1 MEETTEAP
9 LPAAVLSSPPVLI
22 SDQDALKNTISELAN
37 GTGPFAVDAERAS
50 GFKYSARAYLIQ
62 VSRRGGGTHL
72 IDPIAVTDLSALAE
86 LMANEEWIIH
96 AATQDLSC
104 LREVGLN
111 PTKIFDT
118 ELCARLIGLPRV
130 GLATVVADLLGL
142 HLAKEHSAADWSTR
156 PIPSDWLT
164 YAALDVELL
173 PDLRDRLA
181 EKLVETNKAKI
192 AEQEFAALVRWQ
204 PAPPREDPWRRLSG
218 IPALTKPR
226 NLAVARELWLARDEF
241 AREIDM
247 GPGRILPDRSI
258 LQAAIQL
265 PKTTKELSEMKD
277 FQGRF
282 SRKEI
287 HRWADAIKRGLT
299 TEDLPPMRI
308 RGNSLSA
315 PRNWRE
321 RHPDAYARYVCI
333 RAELTDKAESL
344 QIPVENLISPDAVRR
359 LCFDPPAESTVEM
372 ISETLEQAGARSWQ
386 ILEVGEL
393 FSACFTEVAANPE
406 KYLAANASPVD

>member
-1 MEETTEAP
+1 MEEISEPT
-9 LPAAVLSSPPVLI
+9 LPVAVLNSPPILV
-22 SDQDALKNTISELAN
+22 SDQKAFEDAISLLSK
-37 GTGPFAVDAERAS
+37 GKGPFAVDAERAS

-62 VSRRGGGTHL
+62 VSRRDGGTHL
-72 IDPIAVTDLSALAE
+72 FDPIALKDLSALAE

-104 LREVGLN
+104 LREAGLN

-156 PIPSDWLT
+156 PIPNEWLV

-173 PDLRDRLA
+173 PDLRDSLA
-181 EKLVETNKAKI
+181 KKLVETNKTEI
-192 AEQEFAALVRWQ
+192 ANQEFAALVKWQ

-226 NLAVARELWLARDEF
+226 NLAVARELWLARDAF
-241 AREIDM
+241 AKEIDM
-247 GPGRILPDRSI
+247 GPGRVLPDRSI

-265 PKTTKELSEMKD
+265 PKTTKELTEMKD

-299 TEDLPPMRI
+299 TDDLPPMRI
-308 RGNSLSA
+308 RGNSFSA

-321 RHPDAYARYVCI
+321 RHPEAYARYVCV
-333 RAELTDKAESL
+333 RAGLTDKAETL

-359 LCFDPPAESTVEM
+359 LCFEPPAEQTVET
-372 ISETLEQAGARSWQ
+372 ISETLENAGARSWQ
-386 ILEVGEL
+386 ILEVAEL
-393 FSACFTEVAANPE
+393 VSACFTEVAANPG
-406 KYLAANASPVD
+406 KYLEANAPPVD

>member
-1 MEETTEAP
+1 MEEISEPT
-9 LPAAVLSSPPVLI
+9 LPVAVLNSPPILV
-22 SDQDALKNTISELAN
+22 SDQKAFEDAISLLSK
-37 GTGPFAVDAERAS
+37 GKGPFAVDAERAS

-62 VSRRGGGTHL
+62 VSRRDGGTHL
-72 IDPIAVTDLSALAE
+72 FDPIALKDLSALAE

-104 LREVGLN
+104 LREAGLN

-156 PIPSDWLT
+156 PIPNEWLV

-173 PDLRDRLA
+173 PDLRDSLA
-181 EKLVETNKAKI
+181 KKLVETNKTEI
-192 AEQEFAALVRWQ
+192 ANQEFAALVKWQ

-226 NLAVARELWLARDEF
+226 NLAVARELWLARDAF
-241 AREIDM
+241 AKEIDM
-247 GPGRILPDRSI
+247 GPGRVLPDRSI

-265 PKTTKELSEMKD
+265 PKTTKELTEMKD

-299 TEDLPPMRI
+299 TDDLPPMRI
-308 RGNSLSA
+308 RGNSFSA

-321 RHPDAYARYVCI
+321 RHPEAYARYVCV
-333 RAELTDKAESL
+333 RAGLTDKAETL

-359 LCFDPPAESTVEM
+359 LCFEPPAEQTVET
-372 ISETLEQAGARSWQ
+372 ISETLEHAGARSWQ
-386 ILEVGEL
+386 ILEVAEL
-393 FSACFTEVAANPE
+393 FSACFTEVAANPG
-406 KYLAANASPVD
+406 KYLAANAPPVD